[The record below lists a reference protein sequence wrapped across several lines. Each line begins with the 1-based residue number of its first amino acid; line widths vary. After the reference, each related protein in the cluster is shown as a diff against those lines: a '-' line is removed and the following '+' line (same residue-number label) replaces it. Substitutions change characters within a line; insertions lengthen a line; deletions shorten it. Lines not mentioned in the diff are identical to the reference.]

1 MRGAMR
7 AAACAALAAA
17 LTAGCGNVDTTD
29 AASASTGH
37 ADVLDRPASGPLPAR
52 FGVGR
57 PATQAEIA
65 ALDIDV
71 GPDGVGLPPGSGTV
85 EAGAAVY
92 AARCASCH
100 GLQGEGT
107 PAGDRL
113 VPDPDAPGFPDAEG
127 REEGTR
133 AIGSYWPWA
142 TTLFDYA
149 RRAMPQ
155 DRPGTL
161 TDDEVYSVTAW
172 ILWRNGLVAEDA
184 VMDAASLPAVVM
196 PARDRF
202 VPDDRLTVNRVK

>member
-1 MRGAMR
+1 MRGLER
-7 AAACAALAAA
+7 ALGRAALAAA
-17 LTAGCGNVDTTD
+17 LLLAGCDEPVP
-29 AASASTGH
+29 AAGAAAPGH
-37 ADVLDRPASGPLPAR
+37 ADVLARPASAPLPAR

-57 PATQAEIA
+57 PASPSEIA

-85 EAGAAVY
+85 DAGAAVY

-100 GLQGEGT
+100 GVQGEGT

-113 VPDPDAPGFPDAEG
+113 VPDPEAPGFPDAEG
-127 REEGTR
+127 LEDGTR

-142 TTLFDYA
+142 TTLFDYV
-149 RRAMPQ
+149 RRSMPQ

-161 TDDEVYSVTAW
+161 TDPEVYAVTAW
-172 ILWRNGLVAEDA
+172 ILWRNGLVEEDA
-184 VMDAASLPAVVM
+184 VIDASSLPAVMM

-202 VPDDRLTVNRVK
+202 VPDDRLTANRVK

>member
-1 MRGAMR
+1 MRPRAKASGVAVLATLAMAACGETPPAAR
-7 AAACAALAAA
+7 AAVA
-17 LTAGCGNVDTTD
+17 
-29 AASASTGH
+29 GH
-37 ADVLDRPASGPLPAR
+37 ADVLARPASGPLPAR

-57 PATQAEIA
+57 PASEAEIG

-85 EAGAAVY
+85 DAGAAVY

-100 GLQGEGT
+100 GVRGEGT

-113 VPDPDAPGFPDAEG
+113 VVDPEAPGFPDAEG
-127 REEGTR
+127 LEEGTK

-142 TTLFDYA
+142 TTIFDYT
-149 RRAMPQ
+149 RRAMPL

-161 TDDEVYSVTAW
+161 TDDEVYAVTAW
-172 ILWRNGLVAEDA
+172 LLWRNGVVEEDA
-184 VMDAASLPAVVM
+184 VMDASTLPAVVM